1 MSKVKLQTWLV
12 PKLRNISRM
21 WPEKS
26 QAINAAKEQIQ
37 IGFYKNGK
45 PEYKTLFKCAHCGN
59 LFVREEVH
67 VDHINSVVSTDG
79 FTTWDDFL
87 TRLFCEVDGLQVLC
101 IEDHKTKSYLEN
113 QLRKEQRKLKK
124 RLDK

>member
-1 MSKVKLQTWLV
+1 
-12 PKLRNISRM
+12 M

-67 VDHINSVVSTDG
+67 VDHIHSVVTTDG
-79 FTTWDDFL
+79 FTTWDEFL

-101 IEDHKTKSYLEN
+101 IEDHKTKSYLES

-124 RLDK
+124 KLD